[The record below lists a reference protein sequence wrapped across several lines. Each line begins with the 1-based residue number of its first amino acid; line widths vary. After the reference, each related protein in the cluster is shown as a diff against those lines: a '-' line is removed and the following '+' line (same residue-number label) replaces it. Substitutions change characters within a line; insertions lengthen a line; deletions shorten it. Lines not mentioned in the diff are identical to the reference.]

1 MKATLSEIHA
11 AISEIQ
17 FRDKDDITKSSL
29 LHIPEISEKDS

>member
-29 LHIPEISEKDS
+29 HIPEISEKDS